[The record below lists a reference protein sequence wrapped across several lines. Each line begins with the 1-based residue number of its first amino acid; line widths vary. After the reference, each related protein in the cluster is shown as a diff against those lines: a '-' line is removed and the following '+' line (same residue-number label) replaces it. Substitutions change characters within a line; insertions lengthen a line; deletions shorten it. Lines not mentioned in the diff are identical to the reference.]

1 MEFPAGSRTEENDM
15 PDHTIFNERPESQ
28 DRALKVIERLGYT
41 IVPRSEAERK
51 RGSRKAV
58 LFTEELQTFLS
69 GQTYQFGSET
79 RYFSGGA
86 IARAMQ
92 AVDQHSA
99 AGLYAANKEIYELIC
114 SGKSMEEELPD
125 GTRQSFDIRY
135 IDFEHPEN
143 NTFQVT
149 DEFEVERPNGRFA
162 RPDLVV
168 LVNGIPLVV
177 IECKKSSVD
186 VMEGVMQN
194 IRNWGEDYI
203 PHLFR
208 YAQLVMAMNPDKVLY
223 GTCGTP
229 AKYFVSWH
237 EDNKDWLNDW
247 CRKCS
252 PDGQIREQDRALVS
266 LLHPE
271 RLLDLIRN
279 FIIYDNNV
287 KKICR
292 YKQYFAVKKCMDRIL
307 LRDNAHTRN
316 GVVWHTQGSGKTITM
331 IMLTKM
337 ITRESM
343 KPESQIR
350 EPRFIMVTD
359 RVNLDKQIRD
369 NFIHTQMSPHRAK
382 TGKGLI
388 ELLQDNSNT
397 VITALVNKFEAA
409 VKQEYCNDSKNLFLF
424 IDEGHRTQY
433 GKLNLYMNKVLPNAV
448 KIAFTGTPLIQKQ
461 PKDTSRKIVP
471 AKDTYAKFGPLID
484 KYTLQDAIDDKVTVP
499 IVYEG
504 RVIPQ
509 EVTSQ
514 QINEHLKHITVG
526 LTEDARKD
534 LEVKYSRFVTLAQ
547 TEQRLNMI
555 AFDLHEHFVHYVRP
569 KGFKAMMTCSSRA
582 EAVQLFYKLRGL
594 GGITPAVVITPNSAK
609 EGDDETNTPQS
620 LKTIAEFFR
629 KEVDP
634 LFKNNY
640 DAYEDS
646 VTGRF
651 TDPDGDVD
659 LLIVKDKLLTGFDA
673 PIAAVLYVDKK
684 LQDHTLL
691 QAIARVNRVYTD
703 KDFGLVVDY
712 IGIFKKLNSALDL
725 YSDEQSGMNLFDRTE
740 IQSAIATIND
750 EKTKLEALYQE
761 LWDIFDGIDRNE
773 TSANVWQERLREYDL
788 RRDFYEKLSA
798 FAKMVDFLYSSY
810 ELFEQVGF
818 ERAEMYRKDYLF
830 FKKLKD
836 SVTLRFNDSVDFS
849 RYEDGIRQLLN
860 TYVHAEDAKILIEP
874 LDITNK
880 EKMQEQLARLGSD
893 EAKAEAIQT
902 RQVEVLESQR
912 YVDPI
917 RYMTFMERINKT
929 LQDYQEERN
938 GEKYLSA
945 MEKMA
950 EDYRT
955 GRSSVE
961 YPENIVDDGD
971 AKSFYG
977 AVCAGIK
984 KSLDGQEA
992 EPSESLGKL
1001 ALDIKAIIVGHA
1013 KRDWRD
1019 NVIVH
1024 RNMKKALD
1032 DLLFDY
1038 MEDQK
1043 LDWPLDTIDII
1054 IDEIMMIAKKGY

>member
-1 MEFPAGSRTEENDM
+1 M

-58 LFTEELQTFLS
+58 LFTEELQAFLS
-69 GQTYQFGSET
+69 KQTYRFGSET

-92 AVDQHSA
+92 AVDQNSV

-114 SGKSMEEELPD
+114 AGKSMEEELPD
-125 GTRQSFDIRY
+125 GTRQSFDIQY

-208 YAQLVMAMNPDKVLY
+208 YAQLVMAMNPNKVLY

-499 IVYEG
+499 IV
-504 RVIPQ
+504 
-509 EVTSQ
+509 
-514 QINEHLKHITVG
+514 
-526 LTEDARKD
+526 
-534 LEVKYSRFVTLAQ
+534 EVKYSRFVTLAQ

-569 KGFKAMMTCSSRA
+569 KGFKAMLTCSSRA

-620 LKTIAEFFR
+620 LKTIAEFFH

-984 KSLDGQEA
+984 KSLDEQEA

-1001 ALDIKAIIVGHA
+1001 ALDIKAIIVSHA

>member
-1 MEFPAGSRTEENDM
+1 M

-69 GQTYQFGSET
+69 GQT
-79 RYFSGGA
+79 YFSGGA

-409 VKQEYCNDSKNLFLF
+409 VKQEYCNDSKNVFLF

-569 KGFKAMMTCSSRA
+569 KGFKAMLTCSSRA

-860 TYVHAEDAKILIEP
+860 TYVHAEDAKTLIEP

-929 LQDYQEERN
+929 LQDYQEKRN

-984 KSLDGQEA
+984 KSLDGQEV

-1032 DLLFDY
+1032 DWLFDY

>member
-1 MEFPAGSRTEENDM
+1 M
-15 PDHTIFNERPESQ
+15 PNHTMFNERPESQ

-41 IVPRSEAERK
+41 IIPRSEAEQK

-58 LFTEELQTFLS
+58 LFTGELQAFLS
-69 GQTYQFGSET
+69 KQSYQFGNE
-79 RYFSGGA
+79 RRFFSGGS
-86 IARAMQ
+86 IAKAMQ
-92 AVDQHSA
+92 AIDQYSA
-99 AGLYAANKEIYELIC
+99 AGLYASNKEIYELLC
-114 SGKSMEEELPD
+114 SGKSMEEDLPD
-125 GTRQSFDIRY
+125 GTRQSFDISY

-149 DEFEVERPNGRFA
+149 DEFEVERPNGKFA
-162 RPDLVV
+162 RPDIVV

-177 IECKKSSVD
+177 IECKKSGVD
-186 VMEGVMQN
+186 VMEGVTQN
-194 IRNWGEDYI
+194 IRNWGEEYI

-208 YAQLVMAMNPDKVLY
+208 YSQLVMAVNPDKVLY

-237 EDNKDWLNDW
+237 EDDKDWLNDW

-252 PDGQIREQDRALVS
+252 PDGQIKEQDRALVS

-292 YKQYFAVKKCMDRIL
+292 YKQYFAVKKCMDRIMM
-307 LRDNAHTRN
+307 RDSANTRN
-316 GVVWHTQGSGKTITM
+316 GVIWHTQGSGKTLTM

-337 ITRESM
+337 IIRESM
-343 KPESQIR
+343 KQDSPIKQ
-350 EPRFIMVTD
+350 PRFVMVTD
-359 RVNLDKQIRD
+359 RINLDKQIRD

-388 ELLQDNSNT
+388 ELLQDDGNT

-409 VKQEYCNDSKNLFLF
+409 IKQEYCNDSENLFLF

-433 GKLNLYMNKVLPNAV
+433 GKLNIYMNKVLPNAV

-461 PKDTSRKIVP
+461 PKDKSRKIVL

-499 IVYEG
+499 IIYEG

-509 EVTSQ
+509 QVTSQ
-514 QINEHLKHITVG
+514 QINAHLKHITVG
-526 LTEDARKD
+526 LTEDARQD
-534 LEVKYSRFVTLAQ
+534 LEVKYSRFVALAQ
-547 TEQRLNMI
+547 TEARLNMI
-555 AFDLHEHFVHYVRP
+555 AFDLHEHFINYVKP
-569 KGFKAMMTCSSRA
+569 KGFKAMLTCSSRA
-582 EAVQLFYKLRGL
+582 EAVQLFYKLRDL

-609 EGDDETNTPQS
+609 EGDDENNTPQS
-620 LKTIAEFFR
+620 LKIIADFFK

-646 VTGRF
+646 VTGQF
-651 TDPDGDVD
+651 IDPEGDVD

-725 YSDEQSGMNLFDRTE
+725 YSDEQSGMNLFDRSE
-740 IQSAIATIND
+740 IQSAISTVNE
-750 EKTKLEALYQE
+750 EKAKLERIYQE
-761 LWDIFDGIDRNE
+761 LWSIFDGIERSE
-773 TSANVWQERLREYDL
+773 SSANIWQERLREYDI
-788 RRDFYEKLSA
+788 RKGFYEKLSA

-810 ELFEQVGF
+810 ELFELVGF
-818 ERAEMYRKDYLF
+818 AQAEAYRKDYLF

-836 SVTLRFNDSVDFS
+836 SVSLRFNDSVDFS

-860 TYVHAEDAKILIEP
+860 TYVNAEDAKILMEP

-880 EKMQEQLARLGSD
+880 EKMQEQLARLGSN

-912 YVDPI
+912 YADPI

-929 LQDYQEERN
+929 IEAYLAERDS
-938 GEKYLSA
+938 EKYLSS

-950 EDYRT
+950 EDYRA
-955 GRSSVE
+955 GRSSVK
-961 YPENIVDDGD
+961 YPENIADDGD
-971 AKSFYG
+971 AKSFFG
-977 AVCAGIK
+977 AISSGIK
-984 KSLDGQEA
+984 KSSGNQEIEA
-992 EPSESLGKL
+992 TDSMGTL
-1001 ALDIKAIIVGHA
+1001 ALNVKEIITSHT

-1024 RNMKKALD
+1024 RNIKKALD

-1038 MEDQK
+1038 MEERE
-1043 LDWPLDTIDII
+1043 LDWSLDTIDII
-1054 IDEIMMIAKKGY
+1054 IDEIMMVAKKGY

>member
-1 MEFPAGSRTEENDM
+1 
-15 PDHTIFNERPESQ
+15 
-28 DRALKVIERLGYT
+28 
-41 IVPRSEAERK
+41 
-51 RGSRKAV
+51 
-58 LFTEELQTFLS
+58 
-69 GQTYQFGSET
+69 
-79 RYFSGGA
+79 
-86 IARAMQ
+86 
-92 AVDQHSA
+92 
-99 AGLYAANKEIYELIC
+99 
-114 SGKSMEEELPD
+114 
-125 GTRQSFDIRY
+125 
-135 IDFEHPEN
+135 
-143 NTFQVT
+143 
-149 DEFEVERPNGRFA
+149 
-162 RPDLVV
+162 
-168 LVNGIPLVV
+168 
-177 IECKKSSVD
+177 
-186 VMEGVMQN
+186 
-194 IRNWGEDYI
+194 
-203 PHLFR
+203 
-208 YAQLVMAMNPDKVLY
+208 
-223 GTCGTP
+223 
-229 AKYFVSWH
+229 
-237 EDNKDWLNDW
+237 
-247 CRKCS
+247 
-252 PDGQIREQDRALVS
+252 
-266 LLHPE
+266 
-271 RLLDLIRN
+271 
-279 FIIYDNNV
+279 
-287 KKICR
+287 
-292 YKQYFAVKKCMDRIL
+292 MDRIL

-569 KGFKAMMTCSSRA
+569 KGFKAMLTCSSRA

-860 TYVHAEDAKILIEP
+860 TYVHAKDAKTLIEP

-880 EKMQEQLARLGSD
+880 EKMLEQLARLGSD

-961 YPENIVDDGD
+961 YPENIVDDSD

-984 KSLDGQEA
+984 KSLDEQEA

-1001 ALDIKAIIVGHA
+1001 ALDIKAIIVSHA

-1038 MEDQK
+1038 MDDQK